1 MPRKPKAKNTL
12 SAGERVAL
20 FEAEQEQKKRAM
32 TDDSA
37 SLNDKNEKTATTE
50 PVLTQNEDKKPE
62 KTRISKPKPQSA
74 TVRVDL
80 SIPTGEIKPVHGMC
94 NGPVSYGADIS
105 DAFREIGVP
114 FVRFDGADT
123 AAGGYAVDVSK
134 IFRNP
139 NADPTDPDNYSFELT
154 DKYVESAL
162 LSGAKVI
169 YRLGESRDLLG
180 SVAERT
186 YDNIDLLS
194 RACVNIVRHYN
205 DGWANGYHFDIQ
217 YFELWNG
224 GDDIKGDIEIYGR
237 LANAVKMYNESI
249 KVGGMCYCDSSKSRE
264 LLRACKKHRYP
275 VDFLTAE
282 SFAGNPADERG
293 ELESLAAFAKNQGF
307 TEVEII
313 LGRWMFV
320 DNEIIGDRSLQKILR
335 VNDHK
340 SREIRRD
347 LALSACSVKGAAY
360 AAAMMLGL
368 NDVDGVSTACFF
380 DAQPVVSPFCS
391 LVDRFGAAEKP
402 FYAFRA
408 YGELYKARNE
418 VFCSVDRQNNYAHS
432 GIYASAA
439 MSDLGEGIILLA
451 SFGGCGVV
459 DLRID
464 GITED
469 QYTADVYMLDG
480 VKNMEL
486 ADSLPLSGMKKRLV
500 LNISEYGA
508 VLIKLH

>member
-1 MPRKPKAKNTL
+1 MPRKPKAKNAL

-20 FEAEQEQKKRAM
+20 FEAEREQKRRAM

-37 SLNDKNEKTATTE
+37 SLNDKTEKTVTAE
-50 PVLTQNEDKKPE
+50 SVLSENEDKKPE
-62 KTRISKPKPQSA
+62 KARISRPKPQSA

-80 SIPTGEIKPVHGMC
+80 SIPTGEIKPLHGMC

-105 DAFREIGVP
+105 DTFREIGVP
-114 FVRFDGADT
+114 FVRFDGTDT
-123 AAGGYAVDVSK
+123 AVGGYAVDVSK
-134 IFRNP
+134 IFRNSD
-139 NADPTDPDNYSFELT
+139 ADPTDPDNYSFELT

-180 SVAERT
+180 SVTERT

-194 RACVNIVRHYN
+194 RVCVNIVRHYN
-205 DGWANGYHFDIQ
+205 DGWANGYHFDIR
-217 YFELWNG
+217 YFELWSG
-224 GDDIKGDIEIYGR
+224 SDDVKRDLEIYGR
-237 LANAVKMYNESI
+237 LANAVKMYDESI

-264 LLRACKKHRYP
+264 FLRACKKHRYP
-275 VDFLTAE
+275 VDFLSVE
-282 SFAGNPADERG
+282 SFSGNPADERG
-293 ELESLAAFAKNQGF
+293 ELEKLAVFVKNQGF
-307 TEVEII
+307 AEIEII

-320 DNEIIGDRSLQKILR
+320 DNEIIEGRSFQKILQ
-335 VNDHK
+335 VNDRK
-340 SREIRRD
+340 SREIRRN
-347 LALSACSVKGAAY
+347 LALSARSVKGAAY
-360 AAAMMLGL
+360 VAAMMLGV
-368 NDVDGVSTACFF
+368 NEVEGVSAACFF
-380 DAQPVVSPFCS
+380 DAQPAISPFCS
-391 LVDRFGAAEKP
+391 LADRFGVAEKP

-408 YGELYKARNE
+408 YGELYKARNA
-418 VFCSVDRQNNYAHS
+418 VLCSVDCREGYAHS

-439 MSDLGEGIILLA
+439 TSDLGEGIILLA

-464 GITED
+464 GITDE